1 MFLQRNK
8 IGKKSDLTQTHSISI
23 IYGMN
28 KLRTFLLKHNNF
40 IAGLLIASFLVALPY
55 AAEQF
60 QATSAQDKKEEAEEN
75 LNNVES
81 EIEEIEGQQEEV
93 EAELAQVRGKLSN
106 LLDQQKKL
114 KIEIADTQVSIEQ
127 TQMDLEV
134 AKEEEAKQY
143 EAMKIRIRYMYE
155 NSTSDNVWM
164 ALLESDGITDFLN
177 RMEYIT
183 KIHDADRELTE
194 KYQEAVALVEEKE
207 HQLFMKMDELL
218 VKQETFLG
226 QQMEIEEMI
235 ADLEVVQTEYAEA
248 LAVAEAQAAEYRS
261 TIEKQNEII
270 RKEEEE
276 RRRKEEEERRRREEE
291 ERRKQEEEQKRQEEE
306 ANKNPSGSN
315 DKPSNDTPP
324 SNSQGVTGQDV
335 VNFAMQYVGNPYVW
349 GGNSLTNG
357 CDCSGFVHLVYKHF
371 GYNTVRYSMSFLY
384 EGTAV
389 SRADVRPGD
398 IVVYAMKNGVGHV
411 AIYAGNGK
419 IVEAQSSKAGI
430 TANRSIDCREIVGIR
445 RIIQ

>member
-1 MFLQRNK
+1 
-8 IGKKSDLTQTHSISI
+8 
-23 IYGMN
+23 MN
-28 KLRTFLLKHNNF
+28 KLRIFLLKHNNF

-75 LNNVES
+75 LSNVES
-81 EIEEIEGQQEEV
+81 EIEEIEEQQQEV
-93 EAELAQVRGKLSN
+93 EAELAQVREKLSN

-114 KIEIADTQVSIEQ
+114 KVEIADTQASIEQ

-134 AKEEEAKQY
+134 AREEEAKQY

-155 NSTSDNVWM
+155 NSTSDNIWM

-183 KIHDADRELTE
+183 KIYDADRELTE

-207 HQLFMKMDELL
+207 HQLFLKMDELL

-226 QQMEIEEMI
+226 QQAEIESMI

-248 LAVAEAQAAEYRS
+248 LATAEAQAAEYRS
-261 TIEKQNEII
+261 TIEKQSEII

-276 RRRKEEEERRRREEE
+276 RRRKEEEERRRQEEE
-291 ERRKQEEEQKRQEEE
+291 EKKRQEEE
-306 ANKNPSGSN
+306 ASKTPSDSK
-315 DKPSNDTPP
+315 DELP
-324 SNSQGVTGQDV
+324 SNSQGVTGQDI

-357 CDCSGFVHLVYKHF
+357 CDCSGFVHLVYKNF

-384 EGTAV
+384 EGVAV
-389 SRADVRPGD
+389 SREDVRPGD
-398 IVVYAMKNGVGHV
+398 IVVYAIKNGVGHV

-419 IVEAQSSKAGI
+419 IVEAQSSAAGI

-445 RIIQ
+445 RIIN